1 MFHPA
6 TFHHRHYL
14 NQTAPILRDAMYAF
28 AARVAPSPALIACY
42 PPNHPTWLRG
52 ELFAERAH
60 AEAERIVA
68 ARAEQNE
75 SDMTGQKRGTWEELE
90 EIQAFSI
97 LSIYF
102 ACLRQPILAL
112 FYLDTAIAMLR
123 PSTNSPIPRATELSA
138 VEQATL
144 GESRNRTFWLVALHD
159 LCAAANGRQRMLAY
173 SEMEG
178 IPLPGGEGWWVR
190 FGGAGRD
197 AKEGEWRQRDGL
209 VPGSGNWA
217 GEEGQVGELGHV
229 LRIVSDRALRWLE
242 ADPQLS
248 IFSDI
253 MAVANG
259 GGAGSKDVRLTPL
272 HQHQEA
278 LKVSMNYLVHLL
290 C

>member
-1 MFHPA
+1 
-6 TFHHRHYL
+6 
-14 NQTAPILRDAMYAF
+14 
-28 AARVAPSPALIACY
+28 
-42 PPNHPTWLRG
+42 
-52 ELFAERAH
+52 
-60 AEAERIVA
+60 
-68 ARAEQNE
+68 
-75 SDMTGQKRGTWEELE
+75 
-90 EIQAFSI
+90 
-97 LSIYF
+97 
-102 ACLRQPILAL
+102 
-112 FYLDTAIAMLR
+112 
-123 PSTNSPIPRATELSA
+123 
-138 VEQATL
+138 
-144 GESRNRTFWLVALHD
+144 
-159 LCAAANGRQRMLAY
+159 MLAY